1 MARVDF
7 TVHIARPRE
16 EVFAYLTDV
25 ENVREWQPA
34 TEEVRRDTDGP
45 LVAGS
50 TYVQAMRMM
59 GRRLETRI
67 EVVELEAPSR
77 FAIRTSGGPV
87 NFGVTHHLDPDGEA
101 TRLRV
106 EGEGEAGGALK
117 LGGGMAVRA
126 AERELKKS
134 FERLKSVL
142 ESRR

>member
-1 MARVDF
+1 MD
-7 TVHIARPRE
+7 
-16 EVFAYLTDV
+16 
-25 ENVREWQPA
+25 NVREWQPA
-34 TEEVRRDTDGP
+34 TEEVRRDSEGP
-45 LVAGS
+45 LVVGT

-59 GRRLETRI
+59 GRRLETLI
-67 EVVELEAPSR
+67 EVVELDPPSR

-87 NFGVTHHLDPDGEA
+87 SFSVTHHLEPGRDG

-126 AERELKKS
+126 AERELRKS

>member
-1 MARVDF
+1 VTHVDF
-7 TVHIARPRE
+7 TIDIARPPE
-16 EVFAYLTDV
+16 DVFAYITDLD
-25 ENVREWQPA
+25 NVREWQPA
-34 TEEVRRDTDGP
+34 TEEIRRETEGP
-45 LVAGS
+45 MQVGT

-67 EVVELEAPSR
+67 EVTELDPPSR
-77 FAIRTSGGPV
+77 FAIRTNGGPV
-87 NFGVTHHLDPDGEA
+87 SFRITHHFDASGTG

-106 EGEGEAGGALK
+106 DGEGEAGGAFK
-117 LGGGMAVRA
+117 VAGGMAVKA